1 MRRVSILLLLSSLA
15 SCDEGRPREPLG
27 LAPITNGAIATSA
40 THPYAVFLEL
50 TSENGDSWRC
60 SGTLIAPNIVLT
72 AAHCTVCADSAEA
85 HVLGEGS
92 ALEPGTKPL
101 TAHQSSS
108 VAFNPEAYPS
118 PIDCSLPLDQV
129 FEELNATTVWGADLG
144 IVHLQTSS
152 SVAPKPPLLDPPYGF
167 NPVQDLFGQLVTVVG
182 RGLPQLF
189 GTDVEHMRYG
199 TGSLDTWDIWNG
211 LPAGN
216 CVVDELDM
224 SPFYLGMANETDD
237 SSGLVESSI
246 LGGDSGGPMLA
257 TINGKERVIGVAS
270 ASALFGY
277 FSIHASVFSARNSAF
292 VRGQL
297 SQSAGVADA
306 DGDNVHDGAD
316 NCPGQANRDQ
326 LDRDGDGVGDLCDN
340 CTPHDG
346 PDGPDLLDHDGTPTS
361 AFASFANPDQRNGN
375 QEAEVDELLTYHP
388 EYGSAVPSVTDVDY
402 MLYVGWGVGNCDP
415 DLVKR
420 RFRYLRG
427 DACDP
432 IPTPL
437 HETTTVD
444 VTQDISQPV
453 PPPLCDANGYAI
465 GTCGWEMPSGFAL
478 ESITQPDD
486 DGTSGTVGL
495 RFCECDG
502 ERDTAQERHQNCGA
516 ATTYNCAID
525 GSQFSSAGSAWK
537 PLSTDPGLATVT
549 FGPDRPEVS
558 IEWDFLADLA
568 AWTGVAI
575 PPPPWTLDD
584 DQIAGM
590 PVVDGIIWSH
600 VATYGGTPIEDITDH
615 EYERE
620 YAEIANWYR
629 PADTS
634 IRKVIHWNEI
644 PQYEPALPWEYCG
657 ECGYVLPWLLIL
669 DEQLRAVIGVG
680 PEVSEDVS
688 SLLDEIA
695 IRLLGGPDTRVAAAE
710 LEYQLKGTTLREV
723 TVDAESLSVTGA
735 IHVQGGQ
742 VAIKGETIGGNQGAR
757 ARAAGPPAGSILTY
771 SAVRDE
777 LYALAGSRA
786 AVPLQIWTRA
796 AGWQEMRLEGERV
809 LNPVAATFRLEERAL
824 YALDRAETGAPMR
837 LLRIDLDTA
846 VTTVLD
852 ARLIEG
858 APTATSVSNGLDGG
872 LLVAATFGST
882 TRLARLA
889 ITGGRVELR
898 ARADHAGGMTGD
910 ARETRAGIAFLV
922 RRDATF
928 NPRMVPASAFQ
939 PVRDG
944 NPRPIFPR

>member
-1 MRRVSILLLLSSLA
+1 MRRVSILLLLSALA
-15 SCDEGRPREPLG
+15 SCDERPARAPLG

-50 TSENGDSWRC
+50 TSANGDAWRC
-60 SGTLIAPNIVLT
+60 SGTLVAPKIVLT

-85 HVLGEGS
+85 YVLGEGS
-92 ALEPGTKPL
+92 VLGPGTKPL
-101 TAHQSSS
+101 EAHQSSS

-118 PIDCSLPLDQV
+118 PIDCSLPWDEIS
-129 FEELNATTVWGADLG
+129 EEMNTKTVWGADLG
-144 IVHLQTSS
+144 IVHLQTPS
-152 SVAPKPPLLDPPYGF
+152 SVAPKPVLLDPPYGF
-167 NPVQDLFGQLVTVVG
+167 SPVQDLFGQLVTVVG
-182 RGLPQLF
+182 RGLPELF
-189 GTDVEHMRYG
+189 GTDLEHMRYG
-199 TGSLDTWDIWNG
+199 TGSLDTWDLWNG
-211 LPAGN
+211 WPAGN
-216 CVVDELDM
+216 CVVAELDM
-224 SPFYLGMANETDD
+224 SPFYLGMTNLTDET
-237 SSGLVESSI
+237 SGVVESSI

-270 ASALFGY
+270 ASAFFWGY
-277 FSIHASVFSARNSAF
+277 SIHASVFSARNSAF
-292 VRGQL
+292 VRGHLGQGT
-297 SQSAGVADA
+297 GVNDS
-306 DGDNVHDGAD
+306 DGDNVRDGAD

-326 LDRDGDGVGDLCDN
+326 MDRDGDGVGDLCDN
-340 CTPHDG
+340 CSPIDSTTLG
-346 PDGPDLLDHDGTPTS
+346 SYFLEYDGTPAS
-361 AFASFANPDQRNGN
+361 ALAAFANPDQRNSN
-375 QEAEVDELLTYHP
+375 QEAEVDEILTHYP
-388 EYGSAVPSVTDVDY
+388 EYGSALPAVTDVDY
-402 MLYVGWGVGNCDP
+402 MISVGWGLSCDP

-420 RFRYLRG
+420 RFTYLRG

-437 HETTTVD
+437 HEITTVD

-453 PPPLCDANGYAI
+453 PPLPCDANGYAI
-465 GTCGWEMPSGFAL
+465 GTCGWEMPGGFAL
-478 ESITQPDD
+478 ESITRPDD

-502 ERDTAQERHQNCGA
+502 ERDTAQERNQNCGA

-537 PLSTDPGLATVT
+537 PLSTDPGLATAT
-549 FGPDRPEVS
+549 FGPDRPKVS
-558 IEWDFLADLA
+558 MEWDFLADLA
-568 AWTGVAI
+568 AWTGAAI
-575 PPPPWTLDD
+575 PPPPWTLDG
-584 DQIAGM
+584 DQIAGV
-590 PVVDGIIWSH
+590 PVVDGILWSH
-600 VATYGGTPIEDITDH
+600 VATYGGTPIGDIADH
-615 EYERE
+615 EWDRV
-620 YAEIANWYR
+620 YAEIANWYG

-644 PQYEPALPWEYCG
+644 PQYEPAWPWEYCG
-657 ECGYVLPWLLIL
+657 ECGYLLPWLLIL

-680 PEVSEDVS
+680 PDVSEDVS
-688 SLLDEIA
+688 SLLDLGA

-710 LEYQLKGTTLREV
+710 PEHQLRGTTLREV
-723 TVDAESLSVTGA
+723 TVDAESVSVTGA

-742 VAIKGETIGGNQGAR
+742 VAIKGETIGNQGAR
-757 ARAAGPPAGSILTY
+757 ARAAGPPAGSILIY

-809 LNPVAATFRLEERAL
+809 LHPVTATFRLEERAL

-846 VTTVLD
+846 VATVLD

-858 APTATSVSNGLDGG
+858 APTAASLSNGLDGG
-872 LLVAATFGST
+872 LLVAATYGST

-889 ITGGRVELR
+889 VAGGRVELR

-922 RRDATF
+922 TRDATF
-928 NPRMVPASAFQ
+928 NPRLVPASAFQ